1 MNTQRLE
8 KWIKIYSRISLEE
21 NKKEILKIII
31 KEAKAGAFD

>member
-8 KWIKIYSRISLEE
+8 KWVKTYNSISLQKEKE
-21 NKKEILKIII
+21 EILKIII